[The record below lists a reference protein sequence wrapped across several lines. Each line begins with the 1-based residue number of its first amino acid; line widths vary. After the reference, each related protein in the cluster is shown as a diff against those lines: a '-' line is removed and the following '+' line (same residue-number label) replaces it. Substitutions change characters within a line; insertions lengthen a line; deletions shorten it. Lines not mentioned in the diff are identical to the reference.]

1 MKRIYA
7 FLALA
12 LVLSGCSS
20 TEQAPQVL
28 TRGDYIEIN
37 HKMQPHIKKAKESL
51 PYVKARYQSGELL
64 EDKLVLTV
72 KLYYPDHSFEFAT
85 VVVDDWS
92 GNTVM
97 GRITSKLFVLQHDNQ
112 GDIISFEDN
121 DVVDWAIVKKDGK
134 REGDYVRHFLQGCG
148 AR

>member
-1 MKRIYA
+1 MKRLCVLLA
-7 FLALA
+7 FA
-12 LVLSGCSS
+12 LVGCS
-20 TEQAPQVL
+20 TAEYTPHVL

-51 PYVKARYQSGELL
+51 PYVKARYQSGELI

-72 KLYYPDHSFEFAT
+72 KLYDPDHSFEFAT
-85 VVVDDWS
+85 VVVDDWTGDS
-92 GNTVM
+92 VM
-97 GRITSKLFVLQHDNQ
+97 GHITSKLFVLQQYNP
-112 GDIISFEDN
+112 GDMISFKDDE
-121 DVVDWAIVKKDGK
+121 VVDWAIVKKDGK